1 MKTIL
6 VLAPHPDFAEAI
18 RTALSADS
26 YRIVHR
32 TDTEEAE
39 PLLTPA
45 FLDACIIDVDQIHV
59 QGIWMIE
66 KVRRRLPSCPLLVY
80 TEAKGWEWEEEAYV
94 QGVRHVLTKPVKSRI
109 LTSLLDRLW
118 TTSGAP
124 STTAPLA
131 AAAPA
136 LIPLSEPAAAE
147 PPHGIPAS
155 LQTLR
160 DLSAILSH
168 SLCADALLKQFLL
181 HLREIIGVNRSALFL
196 RESAPTFGGQRS
208 SDGPQLLRSSCAIG
222 LPQGLLDHFK
232 LTFET
237 GIGAHLFRHGRILRR
252 DSREAQAD
260 PAIQKE
266 FELLGV
272 QVAVPLPD
280 RETLVGVALFDG
292 RVTGEPLSNAELELV
307 FHLLEALGLAIR
319 NIWLHDQLAA
329 NSEMMTD
336 VLRQLS
342 SGCVVVGR
350 DLSILHANKAARH
363 YFARGG
369 RRSGDFDFSDLPQ
382 VLGSKVYQVLK
393 TGTAIA
399 PFNYRPPD
407 SAGVVYQVSIVPVQS
422 QQAGLPGS
430 ALLIVEDH
438 TQTEQLHRLELET
451 TNLRLVKQMADRLAH
466 EVGNAMVPLSTHQQL
481 FAKKYNDPEF
491 RASLDTALSEGVRRV
506 TRLVNQMRFLAR
518 DNLAHRERI
527 ALGPLLEEAYQEA
540 QKYHPLKSAQLKCNL
555 GPGATLQGDRA
566 SLKHAFAEILLNA
579 LQANPNSPKIG
590 VSLQSETDRN
600 GTEWMHLDFRD
611 NGSGFTAEA
620 ARRVPEPFFTTRNV
634 GLGLGLVVTR
644 KVAETHQGRLE
655 ILRPKDEGAGI
666 VRLSLPISTTE
677 ENSQ

>member
-6 VLAPHPDFAEAI
+6 VLAPHPGFADAI

-26 YRIVHR
+26 YRVVHR

-39 PLLTPA
+39 PLLTAA
-45 FLDACIIDVDQIHV
+45 FLDACIVDVEQVHV
-59 QGIWMIE
+59 QGIWMVE
-66 KVRRRLPSCPLLVY
+66 KIRRRLPSCPLLVF

-94 QGVRHVLTKPVKSRI
+94 QGVRHVLTKPVKPRI
-109 LTSLLDRLW
+109 LVALLDRLW
-118 TTSGAP
+118 ASSGAQATP
-124 STTAPLA
+124 PA
-131 AAAPA
+131 AAAPF
-136 LIPLSEPAAAE
+136 LIPFSEPAAAE
-147 PPHGIPAS
+147 APHGIPAS
-155 LQTLR
+155 LQALR

-168 SLCADALLKQFLL
+168 SLCAEALLKQFLL
-181 HLREIIGVNRSALFL
+181 LLREIIGVNRSALFL
-196 RESAPTFGGQRS
+196 RQSTPRFGGSRPS
-208 SDGPQLLRSSCAIG
+208 EEPPLLRSSCAIG
-222 LPQGLLDHFK
+222 LSQGLLEHFK
-232 LTFET
+232 LTFDG
-237 GIGAHLFRHGRILRR
+237 GIGGHLYRHGRILRR

-272 QVAVPLPD
+272 QVAIPVPD

-292 RVTGEPLSNAELELV
+292 RVTGEPLANAELELI

-342 SGCVVVGR
+342 SGCVVVAR
-350 DLSILHANKAARH
+350 DLSVLHANKAARH

-369 RRSGDFDFSDLPQ
+369 RRGSDFDFGDLPQ

-393 TGTAIA
+393 TGTGIA

-407 SAGVVYQVSIVPVQS
+407 SANTVYQVSIVPVQS

-451 TNLRLVKQMADRLAH
+451 ANLRLVKQMADRLAH

-481 FAKKYNDPEF
+481 FAKKYSDPEF
-491 RASLDTALSEGVRRV
+491 RASLDAALAEGVRRV
-506 TRLVNQMRFLAR
+506 TRLINQMRFLAR
-518 DNLAHRERI
+518 DSIPNRERI
-527 ALGPLLEEAYQEA
+527 ALGPLLEEAYLEA
-540 QKYHPLKSAQLKCNL
+540 QKYHPLKSAVLKCKL
-555 GPGATLQGDRA
+555 GDPEAALEGDRA

-579 LQANPNSPKIG
+579 LQANPSSPKID

-600 GTEWMHLDFRD
+600 GTEWMHLVFRD

-655 ILRPKDEGAGI
+655 ILKPKDGGAGA
-666 VRLSLPISTTE
+666 VRLSLPISTPE
-677 ENSQ
+677 AGNQ